1 MRLIKLTLACLAILA
16 LIVAAV
22 PGTCAATTANEVFIC
37 TFQDGKTMDDLM
49 KVVDQWKPV
58 INGMKGGDSYS
69 ANILTPIASQN
80 LASVIWVGQSSDA
93 AILGSLTDQYEAS
106 EAGRDISKK
115 FQEVINCESRSIW
128 RVHNVK

>member
-1 MRLIKLTLACLAILA
+1 MRLIKLTLACLAVLA
-16 LIVAAV
+16 LFIAAA

-58 INGMKGGDSYS
+58 IDGMKGGDSYS

-80 LASVIWVGQSSDA
+80 LASVIWVGQSPDA
-93 AILGSLTDQYEAS
+93 ATLSGLTDQYEAS
-106 EAGRDISKK
+106 KAGQDINAK
-115 FQEVINCESRSIW
+115 FQSVINCESRSSW
-128 RVHNVK
+128 RVHEVK

>member
-1 MRLIKLTLACLAILA
+1 MKLIKLTLACLGMLTLFI
-16 LIVAAV
+16 AAA

-58 INGMKGGDSYS
+58 INDMKGGDSYS

-80 LASVIWVGQSSDA
+80 LASVIWVGESPDA
-93 AILGSLTDQYEAS
+93 ATLSGITDQYETS
-106 EAGRDISKK
+106 KAGQDINAK
-115 FQEVINCESRSIW
+115 FQSVVDCTSRSIW